1 MIYQPINHQLVE
13 HQVQREKKEN
23 IVKRGKAVKKPK
35 TKRGGKYIES
45 SSSEEDDEQVVLE
58 SDGVSETFSD
68 LEENKDQDDH
78 SMNTL
83 APVIPEDCV
92 VDNFV
97 VVYYNGEKY
106 HGRITNLLANGPT
119 VECLERKLKFWRW
132 PEKKDTFN
140 YGLKDVLSKI
150 NPLKMAS

>member
-1 MIYQPINHQLVE
+1 M
-13 HQVQREKKEN
+13 
-23 IVKRGKAVKKPK
+23 
-35 TKRGGKYIES
+35 
-45 SSSEEDDEQVVLE
+45 
-58 SDGVSETFSD
+58 SETFSD

-106 HGRITNLLANGPT
+106 PGRITNLSANGPT

-140 YGLKDVLSKI
+140 YDWKDVLFKI
-150 NPLKMAS
+150 NPPKMASKRNQFTVPEMDMYVQ

>member
-1 MIYQPINHQLVE
+1 M
-13 HQVQREKKEN
+13 
-23 IVKRGKAVKKPK
+23 KKPK

-58 SDGVSETFSD
+58 LDGVIETFSD
-68 LEENKDQDDH
+68 LQENKDQDDH

-97 VVYYNGEKY
+97 VVYYP
-106 HGRITNLLANGPT
+106 GRITNLLANS
-119 VECLERKLKFWRW
+119 RHKLC
-132 PEKKDTFN
+132 
-140 YGLKDVLSKI
+140 
-150 NPLKMAS
+150 A